1 MSIYDGIFP
10 ALLIPMNPDYSV
22 DIDALVEHI
31 NNMFN
36 NGCQG
41 AAIFGT
47 TGECAHFSV
56 QEKKDVLNSLI
67 QKGMI
72 KNLIF

>member
-10 ALLIPMNPDYSV
+10 ALLIPMNSDYSV

-36 NGCQG
+36 DGCQG
-41 AAIFGT
+41 VAIFGT

-56 QEKKDVLNSLI
+56 QEKKDVLNRVVE
-67 QKGMI
+67 KGI
-72 KNLIF
+72 NIF